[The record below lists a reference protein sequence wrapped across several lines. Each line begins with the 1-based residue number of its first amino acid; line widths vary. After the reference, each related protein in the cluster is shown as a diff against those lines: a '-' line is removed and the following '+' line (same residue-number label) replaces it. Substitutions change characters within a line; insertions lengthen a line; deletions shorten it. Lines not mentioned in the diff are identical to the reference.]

1 MIEPLQGTVFS
12 DTAFRA
18 MEIGPLPP
26 SPKKRMRIGE
36 ELQPVGTYAGIIP
49 YLGTIQDVEV
59 LQDHEKTDPEFESK
73 DWWWDHQ
80 RIRFLN
86 EKLGL
91 KLFGIVVAGALGVH
105 TYNWRFG
112 VSRLGSRAAH
122 RILWI
127 SCISAFVAAIHLSAG
142 MVVVLFLG
150 NSSYYQLAYEHR
162 HGVCAQ
168 AL

>member
-1 MIEPLQGTVFS
+1 MIEPLQGAVFS

-80 RIRFLN
+80 RIQFLN
-86 EKLGL
+86 DKLGL
-91 KLFGIVVAGALGVH
+91 KVLVFALP
-105 TYNWRFG
+105 
-112 VSRLGSRAAH
+112 
-122 RILWI
+122 
-127 SCISAFVAAIHLSAG
+127 
-142 MVVVLFLG
+142 
-150 NSSYYQLAYEHR
+150 
-162 HGVCAQ
+162 VCSGQ
-168 AL
+168 VF

>member
-1 MIEPLQGTVFS
+1 MIELLQGTVFS
-12 DTAFRA
+12 NTAFRA

-80 RIRFLN
+80 RIQFLN
-86 EKLGL
+86 DKLGL
-91 KLFGIVVAGALGVH
+91 KVLVFALP
-105 TYNWRFG
+105 
-112 VSRLGSRAAH
+112 
-122 RILWI
+122 
-127 SCISAFVAAIHLSAG
+127 
-142 MVVVLFLG
+142 
-150 NSSYYQLAYEHR
+150 
-162 HGVCAQ
+162 VCSGQ
-168 AL
+168 VF